1 MLRVL
6 SHLLSLV
13 VLGAY
18 VAMSGMAVAAD
29 RFVIGIEDMPLMPGL
44 VVLADRGVVFDA
56 PAGRIIEA
64 YAEGAVARDS
74 VRDFYAR
81 TLPQLGWRATGP
93 DRFVR
98 EGETLRLEF
107 LDPREG
113 ADGRRL
119 MVRFFI
125 SPE

>member
-6 SHLLSLV
+6 SHLLGLV
-13 VLGAY
+13 ALGAH
-18 VAMSGMAVAAD
+18 VVTGGAAVAAD
-29 RFVIGIEDMPLMPGL
+29 RFVDGIEDMPLMPGL

-56 PAGRIIEA
+56 PAGRIVEA
-64 YAEGAVARDS
+64 YAEGAVARDA

-81 TLPQLGWRATGP
+81 TLPQLGWQAIGS
-93 DRFVR
+93 DSYVR

-107 LDPREG
+107 LDPRGG
-113 ADGRRL
+113 ADPRRL

-125 SPE
+125 SPD